1 MNAIDPIHK
10 VEFSEEDV
18 RAKYID
24 PSLRNSNWKD
34 EQVNRGYV
42 FTDGHIN
49 VIKNKS
55 IRGKIKKA
63 DYVLSY
69 KSNMPLAIIEAKKI
83 VYMKNHIE
91 HTIKKRVLKKV
102 DIIMLFY
109 FQQLYWRSFF

>member
-1 MNAIDPIHK
+1 MNTIDPIHK

-34 EQVNRGYV
+34 EQVIREYV
-42 FTDGHIN
+42 FTDGRIN

-69 KSNMPLAIIEAKKI
+69 KSNMPLAIIEAKKNSLPLSGGMQQGREYAEI
-83 VYMKNHIE
+83 LDIPFVY
-91 HTIKKRVLKKV
+91 TSGKR
-102 DIIMLFY
+102 F
-109 FQQLYWRSFF
+109 